1 MILKIIMFVTI
12 YMVLVLFILLFF
24 KGATLTSNRFDEK
37 REAEEFLKK
46 IRKKKL

>member
-1 MILKIIMFVTI
+1 MILKIVMFVAI
-12 YMVLVLFILLFF
+12 YVLLVLFILLFF

-46 IRKKKL
+46 LEK

>member
-1 MILKIIMFVTI
+1 MNLKIIIFVII
-12 YMVLVLFILLFF
+12 YVSLVLFILLFF

-46 IRKKKL
+46 LEK